1 MSLKDFEQDQ
11 RLTKIENEK
20 YIGRMESRIL
30 RRIVGEEC
38 TIRIDF
44 ENLRCKITD
53 VDELFV
59 MLEVYDKKKVST
71 VIRRVAEIH
80 SITLDKEHI

>member
-1 MSLKDFEQDQ
+1 MSFKDIEQDQ
-11 RLTKIENEK
+11 RLKKIENEK

-38 TIRIDF
+38 TLKIDF
-44 ENLRCKITD
+44 EIIRCRITD

-59 MLEVYDKKKVST
+59 MLEVYEKKKITT
-71 VIRRVAEIH
+71 VIRRVAEIN

>member
-11 RLTKIENEK
+11 RLTRIENEK

-30 RRIVGEEC
+30 RRLVGEEC
-38 TIRIDF
+38 TIKLDF
-44 ENLRCKITD
+44 FDMRCKIID

-59 MLEVYDKKKVST
+59 MLEVYEKKKVST
-71 VIRRVAEIH
+71 VVRRVAEIN

>member
-1 MSLKDFEQDQ
+1 MSFKDLEQDQ
-11 RLTKIENEK
+11 RLKKIENEK

-38 TIRIDF
+38 TLKIDF
-44 ENLRCKITD
+44 ETIRCRITD

-59 MLEVYDKKKVST
+59 MLEVYEKKKVTT
-71 VIRRVAEIH
+71 VIRRVAEIN